1 MYRFKKAPL
10 YHQSF
15 EGLFYCLVPSC
26 ANVSRRREKSPV
38 KKSQTGLKNP
48 VKNTLLAKRK
58 KTSTP
63 TPSKGLSD
71 VKEFAS
77 EKKNTGETK
86 LRKVFHDR
94 LDVLYKTVRKRK
106 PRQKR
111 GCLRV

>member
-1 MYRFKKAPL
+1 LRGFFL
-10 YHQSF
+10 
-15 EGLFYCLVPSC
+15 CLVTSC

-48 VKNTLLAKRK
+48 VKNLVKNPLLAKRK

-94 LDVLYKTVRKRK
+94 LDGRSV
-106 PRQKR
+106 
-111 GCLRV
+111 